1 VPNIADYLSVADVLL
16 LPSSTESFGL
26 AALEALACEVPVI
39 ATRVGGLTDLV
50 LDGET
55 GFLFDVGDIGT
66 MAERAIELL
75 ADPDK
80 RRRMGARGREWA
92 VQQYNTERVIPQ
104 YIELYQR
111 VLRKANGRAV

>member
-1 VPNIADYLSVADVLL
+1 
-16 LPSSTESFGL
+16 
-26 AALEALACEVPVI
+26 
-39 ATRVGGLTDLV
+39 
-50 LDGET
+50 
-55 GFLFDVGDIGT
+55 

-111 VLRKANGRAV
+111 VLHKANGRTV